1 LAIITV
7 NGKKYN
13 EKKLN
18 SKTKKQLQFLRITED
33 EIKSINKKI
42 MINKT
47 ARNVYGI
54 AIMKNLPEKTAA
66 ANRKNG
72 IVTIN
77 EKKYLETDLNEK
89 MKNDILVLK
98 NIDKNLSE
106 LQINLAIASTAKN
119 VYTQALV
126 ESLDKK

>member
-1 LAIITV
+1 MAIITV

-77 EKKYLETDLNEK
+77 EKKYLETDLNAK

>member
-1 LAIITV
+1 MAIITV

-18 SKTKKQLQFLRITED
+18 SKTKKQLQFLRVTED
-33 EIKSINKKI
+33 EIESINKKI

-77 EKKYLETDLNEK
+77 EKKYLETDLNAK

-98 NIDKNLSE
+98 NIDKNLSD

-126 ESLDKK
+126 ESLEKK

>member
-1 LAIITV
+1 MAIITI

-13 EKKLN
+13 DKRLN
-18 SKTKKQLQFLRITED
+18 SKGKKQLQSLRIIED
-33 EIKSINKKI
+33 EINSINKKI

-47 ARNVYGI
+47 SRSVYGT
-54 AIMKNLPEKTAA
+54 AIMKNIPEKTAA

-77 EKKYLETDLNEK
+77 DKKYLEADLNTK

-98 NIDKNLSE
+98 NIDKNLSN
-106 LQINLAIASTAKN
+106 LHINLAIANTAKN
-119 VYTQALV
+119 VYTQALL
-126 ESLDKK
+126 ESLENK

>member
-1 LAIITV
+1 MAIITV